1 MTSFLLLLP
10 LSGRLQRAR
19 VRRYRR
25 REPLDEPLGVL
36 PADEHLY
43 RVTQRAR
50 WRDAIV
56 DNPELARLALANRG
70 AGARGGRAEVGAT
83 SSARATR
90 QADFRANH
98 PRLAFASGYAVRS
111 RPYS

>member
-56 DNPELARLALANRG
+56 DNPELLASHLRIEV
-70 AGARGGRAEVGAT
+70 RELEGGG
-83 SSARATR
+83 
-90 QADFRANH
+90 QK
-98 PRLAFASGYAVRS
+98 
-111 RPYS
+111 